1 MIADGASGRKESIMT
16 QRRRVQFFITTKVI
30 RMLFVLSMA
39 AGGLF
44 LCGCGRDDSACRT
57 KQSLFY
63 EYVLDFDPAKH
74 IDLEK
79 IQKETGNELIFV
91 EVERMPILPGKVFD
105 DAVRLKAENRK
116 LFDLLCIL
124 YMVKLEH
131 WDEWRYAQ
139 VYPVCAYEGDT
150 GKYELCEKEQFTN
163 GVYFIY
169 SNFNFNYLKRQIMGL
184 TGRREPW
191 IPCLAQHLMEEYWKA
206 NKFEKPCPEAEIVSC
221 WSNSYERV
229 RKHIFETRG
238 YGSPN
243 FEVH

>member
-1 MIADGASGRKESIMT
+1 MT

-131 WDEWRYAQ
+131 WDEYPQIYLLQMRVLATSEEWESRYSWFF
-139 VYPVCAYEGDT
+139 PDRS
-150 GKYELCEKEQFTN
+150 L
-163 GVYFIY
+163 
-169 SNFNFNYLKRQIMGL
+169 LKL
-184 TGRREPW
+184 
-191 IPCLAQHLMEEYWKA
+191 
-206 NKFEKPCPEAEIVSC
+206 
-221 WSNSYERV
+221 
-229 RKHIFETRG
+229 
-238 YGSPN
+238 
-243 FEVH
+243 